1 MTTLQILFLLNIL
14 AGRLVFDSEKYSVK
28 KLFWYRSIITLIAGL
43 FIDHLAELLIFYTIC
58 TVVILIDI
66 LWLKNDNKTRYT
78 VFLIS
83 MFFIFPGII
92 QIFESLAVYYKIEN
106 PATKPL
112 ISLFMNFPIINS
124 FNAKFDSGFSLLV
137 LTMYL
142 FTIKESTIIIR
153 GILDSIKVVPKKE
166 KVEEINEKDEEEYN
180 RGKYIGIL
188 ERTFI
193 YFLIVFQQYTAIGF
207 VLGLK
212 SFARYK
218 DLDKRGFAE
227 YFIIGSMLSI
237 LTAILPAIYVFIQI

>member
-1 MTTLQILFLLNIL
+1 
-14 AGRLVFDSEKYSVK
+14 
-28 KLFWYRSIITLIAGL
+28 
-43 FIDHLAELLIFYTIC
+43 
-58 TVVILIDI
+58 
-66 LWLKNDNKTRYT
+66 
-78 VFLIS
+78 
-83 MFFIFPGII
+83 
-92 QIFESLAVYYKIEN
+92 
-106 PATKPL
+106 
-112 ISLFMNFPIINS
+112 
-124 FNAKFDSGFSLLV
+124 
-137 LTMYL
+137 MYL

-193 YFLIVFQQYTAIGF
+193 YFLVIFQQYTAIGF

-237 LTAILPAIYVFIQI
+237 LTAILPAIYVLIQT